1 MATRRAERLMRGTF
15 HRRALLIAIAFL
27 LALANPVLA
36 EDGPTYGARPAPGA
50 GDRSSGTFNLTV
62 AEGSS
67 VSDAV
72 EVLNLSNE
80 SATFDVY
87 AGGVVSTSGGGQAPA
102 AREAAITG
110 AATWISVSQAT
121 VEVPPR
127 SAATVP
133 FTIHVPGGTPR
144 GDHTA
149 ALLVEAQDSDSTA
162 AIASRTRIGL
172 WIKLS
177 VTPAGENEGPASTPW
192 TFSWLILI
200 PPGIA
205 LLVLLLYLDRHRLR
219 RWLQNRRE
227 EQALLR
233 DFRGRRRQEGASTSH
248 HR

>member
-1 MATRRAERLMRGTF
+1 MCGAF
-15 HRRALLIAIAFL
+15 HRRAFLIALTLL
-27 LALANPVLA
+27 LAIATPVLA
-36 EDGPTYGARPAPGA
+36 EDGPTYGARPAPGD
-50 GDRSSGTFNLTV
+50 GERSSGTFNLTV
-62 AEGSS
+62 GAGSS

-72 EVLNLSNE
+72 EVLNFTNE
-80 SATFDVY
+80 SATFDIY
-87 AGGVVSTSGGGQAPA
+87 AGGVVPTSGGGLAPA
-102 AREAAITG
+102 PREAEITG
-110 AATWISVSQAT
+110 AAAWVSVSQAT

-133 FTIHVPGGTPR
+133 FTINVPGGTPR

-172 WIKLS
+172 WIKLN
-177 VTPAGENEGPASTPW
+177 VVPAGESGVESSTSW
-192 TFSWLILI
+192 TFPWLIVI
-200 PPGIA
+200 PAGIA
-205 LLVLLLYLDRHRLR
+205 LLALLLYLGRHRLR
-219 RWLQNRRE
+219 RWLQNRRD

>member
-1 MATRRAERLMRGTF
+1 MRGAF
-15 HRRALLIAIAFL
+15 HRRALLVATALL
-27 LALANPVLA
+27 LAFANPVLA

-62 AEGSS
+62 GAGSS

-72 EVLNLSNE
+72 EVLNFTNE

-87 AGGVVSTSGGGQAPA
+87 AGDVVPTSGGGQAPA
-102 AREAAITG
+102 AREAEITG
-110 AATWISVSQAT
+110 AAAWVTVSQAT

-127 SAATVP
+127 SAAAVP
-133 FTIHVPGGTPR
+133 FTVNVPDGTPL
-144 GDHTA
+144 GNHTA
-149 ALLVEAQDSDSTA
+149 ALLVEAPNSNDSG

-172 WIKLS
+172 WIKLN
-177 VTPAGENEGPASTPW
+177 VTPAGEGEVESSTSW
-192 TFSWLILI
+192 TFPWLIVI
-200 PPGIA
+200 PAGIA
-205 LLVLLLYLDRHRLR
+205 LLVLLLYLDRHHLR

-248 HR
+248 RR